1 MKNLILWLVI
11 LFLGGCMPTVHYSG
25 PKSSNTASVTFEAS
39 GLVKHAA
46 FANDTLLIALDEGG
60 SHGLGAIKL
69 TTDHTQANIR
79 VDRGKALNILFMSF
93 QPNFGG
99 DTQCLVNVPF
109 VADDSS
115 NYIFA
120 YSTIKSACT
129 VRISKLSSSGS
140 LTLISEQPGVVRRTE
155 VNVKVTTH

>member
-1 MKNLILWLVI
+1 MLSLVI
-11 LFLGGCMPTVHYSG
+11 LFLGGCVKTVHYSG
-25 PKSSNTASVTFEAS
+25 PRSSHTASVTLEAS
-39 GLVKHAA
+39 GLVRHGA
-46 FANDTLLIALDEGG
+46 FANDTLLIALDDGG
-60 SHGLGAIKL
+60 SHGLGGVKL
-69 TTDHTQANIR
+69 TTDHAQENIR

-93 QPNFGG
+93 QQNFGG

-120 YSTIKSACT
+120 YSTIKNACI

-140 LTLISEQPGVVRRTE
+140 LTIISELPGVVRRTQ
-155 VNVKVTTH
+155 VNVRVTTH